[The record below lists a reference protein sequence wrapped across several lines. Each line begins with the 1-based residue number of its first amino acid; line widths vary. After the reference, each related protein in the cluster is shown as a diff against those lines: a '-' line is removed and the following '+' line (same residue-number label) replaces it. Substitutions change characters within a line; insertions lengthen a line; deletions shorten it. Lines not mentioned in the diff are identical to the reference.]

1 MVSRN
6 PPRTGD
12 APSSDKS
19 SSETPLA
26 GYTAPEQGTGPL
38 KGFHDAATEYAAA
51 LAQIGSRLQDKLHG
65 AAEDLQAAPQAPAS
79 SSATDELNS
88 AYRDLVA
95 ACQAQDWEKVKSIQ
109 SAYLSRV
116 QAQYG
121 DAETAARSKLTG
133 YADAVQ
139 AAWQDA
145 KSESLS
151 AFQKHVGAVK
161 DSFANLSVEHA
172 DPAALAAIAQ
182 SLAAVAGYAHVAAQ
196 TAAACT
202 PPPKT

>member
-12 APSSDKS
+12 APSADKGSD
-19 SSETPLA
+19 ETPLA
-26 GYTAPEQGTGPL
+26 GTTVPEQGTGPL

-65 AAEDLQAAPQAPAS
+65 AAEELAQPAPQAAAGN
-79 SSATDELNS
+79 ATDELNS

-95 ACQAQDWEKVKSIQ
+95 ACQTQDWEKVKSIQ

-121 DAETAARSKLTG
+121 DAETAVKNRLTG
-133 YADAVQ
+133 YTGAVQ

-151 AFQKHVGAVK
+151 AFQKHIGAVK
-161 DSFANLSVEHA
+161 DSFANLSVENA

-202 PPPKT
+202 APPKT